1 MEAQAIARWDFHWA
15 CAVTSAFT
23 HSVQSSRSDRHNWAC
38 ATTLHTDTRWKRNP
52 SPPHVCSINKAES
65 RGCWRPVQHTKQAE
79 RGGRETA
86 GEGDRLWLSGAPV
99 KGAHNMQRRRWIA
112 APMQA
117 PRFPSPLPPLF
128 AISGGINGNPLLSA
142 HMTVVPALCN
152 GFAGFIFFTE
162 PIFNSSFCFHFWLH
176 FIHGIWDKR

>member
-23 HSVQSSRSDRHNWAC
+23 HGVQSSRSDRHDWAC
-38 ATTLHTDTRWKRNP
+38 AATLHTDTRWKRNP

-86 GEGDRLWLSGAPV
+86 GEGDRLWLSGAPE
-99 KGAHNMQRRRWIA
+99 KGAHNRQQRRWIA
-112 APMQA
+112 ATVQKT
-117 PRFPSPLPPLF
+117 PRFSRPLSPLFHDFQGRKWKSFIISSHDYCASPSIMALQDLF
-128 AISGGINGNPLLSA
+128 SSTETIFTNS
-142 HMTVVPALCN
+142 LC
-152 GFAGFIFFTE
+152 
-162 PIFNSSFCFHFWLH
+162 LH
-176 FIHGIWDKR
+176 FCLPFISEI